1 MKRKIACTIAG
12 ATGVLSSSFIFQ
24 ACNKAESADE
34 LNQMLESNILSTPD
48 AIGVP
53 IGISL
58 DSQDQEYI
66 RFLHQLSAEIV
77 SNPQTANEFAK
88 NPKEYCL
95 KYGYN
100 QPLNL
105 NQGLLKFIM
114 ALGDDAI
121 NDSIAKGDVNAYIR
135 ACKNNGLLELSS
147 LNQDP
152 YLKKL
157 SAIINKE
164 QHTSNM
170 APYLAITRT
179 GVEANQEVIDN
190 FSAVYGAVAIVIAA
204 VAVEAFIV
212 LGTTTWVTHVHESA
226 YQESDF
232 QQQNSMIEVWNL
244 KNDGK
249 ADYSLT
255 DKINNA
261 IVEEG
266 LSIIKENFPAVYENV
281 DENTLRNLILLN
293 ISKNLPYE
301 E

>member
-1 MKRKIACTIAG
+1 MKSKIACTIAS
-12 ATGVLSSSFIFQ
+12 ATGVLSTSFIFQ
-24 ACNKAESADE
+24 ACDKAESADE

-53 IGISL
+53 IGVPL
-58 DSQDQEYI
+58 NGQDQEYI
-66 RFLHQLSAEIV
+66 KFLQQLSAEIV
-77 SNPQTANEFAK
+77 SNPHIAIEFAK
-88 NPKEYCL
+88 NPEGYCR

-105 NQGLLKFIM
+105 DQGLLKLIM

-135 ACKNNGLLELSS
+135 ACKSNGLLELKS

-157 SAIINKE
+157 SAIIKKE
-164 QHTSNM
+164 QYTSNLT
-170 APYLAITRT
+170 PNLSITRAEVKT
-179 GVEANQEVIDN
+179 DQEAVDN

-212 LGTTTWVTHVHESA
+212 LGTTTWVTHVHNSANQKLESE
-226 YQESDF
+226 QH
-232 QQQNSMIEVWNL
+232 NRVIEVWNL
-244 KNDGK
+244 KSDK
-249 ADYSLT
+249 KTDYFLT
-255 DKINNA
+255 DKINNE

-266 LSIIKENFPAVYENV
+266 LSIIKEDFPEVYEKV
-281 DENTLRNLILLN
+281 DANTLRNLILLN
-293 ISKNLPYE
+293 ISKNLSYE